1 MAHTCN
7 ESGCTNLQFGGGF
20 CKYHQYRRYM
30 AKGDLH
36 VRKKKEKSAIPKE
49 SKKRKQEKLTY
60 AQQIKL
66 FWDESVENGTD
77 FCFFCGKKMHERDN
91 IHHLKGRT
99 NDYLNDKEYFVN
111 AHQQCHVED
120 YHQSSWEQ
128 RIKQPWWSDFL
139 ARLKSKDTELHRKE
153 MLKGEKYL
161 ANINGKLFKDE
172 EIDD

>member
-7 ESGCTNLQFGGGF
+7 EPGCSNLQWGGGF
-20 CKYHQYRRYM
+20 CKYHQYRRHM

-36 VRKKKEKSAIPKE
+36 VRKKKDKSSIPKE

-66 FWDESVENGTD
+66 FWEQSVVDGTD
-77 FCFFCGKKMHERDN
+77 FCFFCGEKMAQRDN

-99 NDYLNDKEYFVN
+99 NDYLNDKEWWVN

-128 RIKQPWWSDFL
+128 RIKQPWWDNFM
-139 ARLKSKDTELHRKE
+139 ARLKSKSEELWRKE
-153 MLKGEKYL
+153 MNKGDKYL
-161 ANINGKLFKDE
+161 QNISKPLF
-172 EIDD
+172 DDDDF